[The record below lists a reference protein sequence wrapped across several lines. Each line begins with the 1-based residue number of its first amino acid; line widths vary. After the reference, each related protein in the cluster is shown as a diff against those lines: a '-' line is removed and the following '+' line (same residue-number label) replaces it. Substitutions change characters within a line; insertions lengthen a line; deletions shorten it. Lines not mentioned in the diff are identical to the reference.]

1 MNLKSYTLE
10 LANIISALPED
21 NRGAFLTAFQA
32 SEKNPVVLYGFN
44 IWLGFLGIDR
54 FLVGDIIAGVLK
66 LITFGGFGIW
76 VIVDYF
82 LIGSRARQK
91 NIELAREMARSFQ
104 RRSVA
109 APAAAVSAPAKA
121 DDGVDNGADTAD
133 AGDGGE

>member
-10 LANIISALPED
+10 LANIITSVPED

-44 IWLGFLGIDR
+44 IWLGWLGIDR

-66 LITFGGFGIW
+66 LITFGGMGVW

-91 NIELAREMARSFQ
+91 NIELARQMARSFE
-104 RRSVA
+104 RRTVA
-109 APAAAVSAPAKA
+109 APAPAAASAPAT
-121 DDGVDNGADTAD
+121 DVDVDVD
-133 AGDGGE
+133 AGDGGD

>member
-1 MNLKSYTLE
+1 MNLRSYTLE
-10 LANIISALPED
+10 LSNIIASVPED

-54 FLVGDIIAGVLK
+54 FLVGDILAGVLK

-82 LIGSRARQK
+82 LIGSRAREK
-91 NIELAREMARSFQ
+91 NIQLAREMARSFD

-109 APAAAVSAPAKA
+109 APSAQSAPAQTSGGEA
-121 DDGVDNGADTAD
+121 APD
-133 AGDGGE
+133 AGDGGDGGE

>member
-10 LANIISALPED
+10 LANIIASVPED

-54 FLVGDIIAGVLK
+54 FLVGDILAGVLK

-91 NIELAREMARSFQ
+91 NIELAREMARSFD
-104 RRSVA
+104 RRTVA
-109 APAAAVSAPAKA
+109 APAATASPAAEA
-121 DDGVDNGADTAD
+121 DIDSGDG
-133 AGDGGE
+133 GDGGE

>member
-10 LANIISALPED
+10 LANIIASVPED

-54 FLVGDIIAGVLK
+54 FLVGDILAGVLK

-91 NIELAREMARSFQ
+91 NIELAREMARSFD
-104 RRSVA
+104 RRKVA
-109 APAAAVSAPAKA
+109 APAATASAAAEA
-121 DDGVDNGADTAD
+121 DIDSGDG
-133 AGDGGE
+133 GDGGE

>member
-1 MNLKSYTLE
+1 MNLRSYTLE
-10 LANIISALPED
+10 LSNIIASVPED

-54 FLVGDIIAGVLK
+54 FLVGDILAGVLK

-82 LIGSRARQK
+82 LIGSRAREK
-91 NIELAREMARSFQ
+91 NIQLAREMARSFD

-109 APAAAVSAPAKA
+109 APAPAREPERA
-121 DDGVDNGADTAD
+121 DEWGEGI
-133 AGDGGE
+133 DGGDADGGD